1 MRPLSKVLLAAAVA
15 TAGGCAI
22 GPEYRAA
29 DRAQPP
35 AFDTPL
41 PEGVVPAEPLTE
53 AWWTQFRD
61 PVLDELI
68 ARADLQNLDLRR
80 ALLGVETYRAQYTID
95 FSKLFPDITT
105 GFGYARRRV
114 DANQLG
120 VPNPDALRVGFD
132 TWTWSMASATWE
144 LDVWGSVR
152 RQVEAGVSALQASA
166 EDYAAAQVSVR
177 AEIANAYCVI
187 RQLQAQRAAYREL
200 ADAYARLLTAI
211 EAKARHGMAS
221 DVELGEVRARRASAE
236 GDAVRYDAMVAN
248 QEAGI
253 AILLAEPPHR
263 VRQLLAQPRPVPT
276 VDVPVA
282 VGVPVTLLQRRPD
295 VRAAERRAQSANAL
309 IGVAQAAYLPRF
321 LFTGYFNVQTP
332 SFDNLG
338 DVTRNQTYN
347 ANPAIVWNFM
357 GILTGA
363 TQAAEKQAKARALD
377 AMLRYQQVSV
387 RAVNEVDAAIAVLA
401 SAGKVRANYRSANE
415 SVSKAYDLAMRQY
428 EAGTIDLTRLVQYL
442 ETVIRARDGL
452 AQAEGLVAQNYVELY
467 RSLGGGWDATPAPKA
482 IEELRM
488 FNPAPTANDFLSHDG
503 KTPQPPAGG

>member
-1 MRPLSKVLLAAAVA
+1 MRPLAKTLLAAVA
-15 TAGGCAI
+15 AAAGGCAI

-29 DRAQPP
+29 EQPQPAQF
-35 AFDTPL
+35 ATPL
-41 PEGVVPAEPLTE
+41 PAGVVPAEPLTE
-53 AWWTQFRD
+53 AWWTQFHD

-95 FSKLFPDITT
+95 FSKMFPDITT
-105 GFGYARRRV
+105 GIGYARRRV

-152 RQVEAGVSALQASA
+152 RQIEAGVSALQASA

-177 AEIANAYCVI
+177 AEIANAYVVI
-187 RQLQAQRAAYREL
+187 RQLQAQRAAYRDL
-200 ADAYARLLTAI
+200 SDGYAKLLVAI

-221 DVELGEVRARRASAE
+221 DVELGEVRARRAAAE

-248 QEAGI
+248 QQAGI

-263 VRQLLAQPRPVPT
+263 VRAMLEQPRPVPT
-276 VDVPVA
+276 IDVPVA
-282 VGVPVTLLQRRPD
+282 VGVPASLLQRRPD
-295 VRAAERRAQSANAL
+295 VRAAERRAQGANAR
-309 IGVAQAAYLPRF
+309 IGIAQAAYLPKF
-321 LFTGYFNVQTP
+321 IFTGYFNVQTP

-338 DVTRNQTYN
+338 DVSRNQTYV

-357 GILTGA
+357 SILTGA
-363 TQAAEKQAKARALD
+363 TQAAEKQAKAAALD
-377 AMLRYQQVSV
+377 ALLRYQQASV

-401 SAGKVRANYRSANE
+401 AAGSVRASYRAANE
-415 SVSKAYDLAMRQY
+415 SVSRAYDLAMRQY
-428 EAGTIDLTRLVQYL
+428 EAGTIDVTRLVQYL

-467 RSLGGGWDATPAPKA
+467 RSLGGGWDASPAPKA

-488 FNPAPTANDFLSHDG
+488 FSPTPTANDFLSHDG
-503 KTPQPPAGG
+503 NAPKPPAGS

>member
-187 RQLQAQRAAYREL
+187 RQLQAQRAAAQQRCRPRCTAAQRLRTETARHVCRGQPALTQGELEL
-200 ADAYARLLTAI
+200 A
-211 EAKARHGMAS
+211 
-221 DVELGEVRARRASAE
+221 LGE
-236 GDAVRYDAMVAN
+236 
-248 QEAGI
+248 
-253 AILLAEPPHR
+253 
-263 VRQLLAQPRPVPT
+263 
-276 VDVPVA
+276 
-282 VGVPVTLLQRRPD
+282 
-295 VRAAERRAQSANAL
+295 
-309 IGVAQAAYLPRF
+309 
-321 LFTGYFNVQTP
+321 
-332 SFDNLG
+332 
-338 DVTRNQTYN
+338 
-347 ANPAIVWNFM
+347 
-357 GILTGA
+357 
-363 TQAAEKQAKARALD
+363 
-377 AMLRYQQVSV
+377 
-387 RAVNEVDAAIAVLA
+387 
-401 SAGKVRANYRSANE
+401 
-415 SVSKAYDLAMRQY
+415 
-428 EAGTIDLTRLVQYL
+428 
-442 ETVIRARDGL
+442 
-452 AQAEGLVAQNYVELY
+452 
-467 RSLGGGWDATPAPKA
+467 
-482 IEELRM
+482 
-488 FNPAPTANDFLSHDG
+488 
-503 KTPQPPAGG
+503 

>member
-1 MRPLSKVLLAAAVA
+1 MRPLSKALLVAVAAA
-15 TAGGCAI
+15 TGGCAI

-29 DRAQPP
+29 EQPQP
-35 AFDTPL
+35 SQFATPL
-41 PEGVVPAEPLTE
+41 PDGVIPAEPVTE

-68 ARADLQNLDLRR
+68 ARAELQNLDLRR

-95 FSKLFPDITT
+95 FSKMFPDIGT
-105 GFGYARRRV
+105 GIGYARRRV

-120 VPNPDALRVGFD
+120 VVNKDALRQGFD

-152 RQVEAGVSALQASA
+152 RQIEAGVSALQASA

-177 AEIANAYCVI
+177 AEIANAYVVI
-187 RQLQAQRAAYREL
+187 RQLQAQRAAFREL
-200 ADAYARLLTAI
+200 ADGYARLLTAI
-211 EAKARHGMAS
+211 EAKAKHGMAS
-221 DVELGEVRARRASAE
+221 DVELGEIRARRAAAE
-236 GDAVRYDAMVAN
+236 GDAVRYDALVAN

-253 AILLAEPPHR
+253 AILLAEPPTR
-263 VRQLLAQPRPVPT
+263 VRAMLAQPKPVPT
-276 VDVPVA
+276 IDVPVA
-282 VGVPVTLLQRRPD
+282 VGVPTSLLARRPD
-295 VRAAERRAQSANAL
+295 VRAAERRAQAANAL
-309 IGVAQAAYLPRF
+309 IGVAQAAYLPKF

-332 SFDNLG
+332 SFDQLG
-338 DVTRNQTYN
+338 NVSQNQTYN
-347 ANPAIVWNFM
+347 ANPVIVWNFM
-357 GILTGA
+357 SILTGA
-363 TQAAEKQAKARALD
+363 TQAAEKQAKAAALD
-377 AMLRYQQVSV
+377 ALLQYQQVSV

-401 SAGKVRANYRSANE
+401 SAGKVRSSYRNASE
-415 SVSKAYDLAMRQY
+415 SVGKAYDLAMRQY
-428 EAGTIDLTRLVQYL
+428 EAGTIDITRLVQYL

-503 KTPQPPAGG
+503 NAPQPPTGS